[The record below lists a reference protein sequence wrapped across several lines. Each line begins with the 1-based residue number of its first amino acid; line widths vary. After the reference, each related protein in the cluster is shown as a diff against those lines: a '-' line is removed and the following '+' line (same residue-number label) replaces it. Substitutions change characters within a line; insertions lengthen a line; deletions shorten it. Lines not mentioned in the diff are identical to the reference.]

1 MAHLELLGGDF
12 GGFAVDRLTHSLQ
25 TATRAER
32 AGRDDEYVLCAL
44 VHDIGDTLGPAN
56 HADIAAA
63 ILKPFVSEQNHWMV
77 EQHGIFQGHY
87 FFHHLGGN
95 RDVREQFRDHPWFD
109 YCAEFCAEYDQNSF
123 DPDYP
128 TEPLEH
134 FEPLIRSEL
143 AAERLTRKPRC
154 AKSVPRRAKT
164 ARHSVDT
171 ADTNE
176 PLTCAFEDAIAP
188 RETRWIVRLGFTHQ
202 RSAVRYRSRPR

>member
-1 MAHLELLGGDF
+1 MTNTAPELAQFHAMTDGTKEDWRIIGEASIHNFAGLPERLMAHLELLPGHF

-77 EQHGIFQGHY
+77 EQHGIFQGYY

-95 RDVREQFRDHPWFD
+95 RDMRERFRDHPWFD

-128 TEPLEH
+128 TEPLAH
-134 FEPLIRSEL
+134 FEPLIRSVL
-143 AAERLTRKPRC
+143 AAPK
-154 AKSVPRRAKT
+154 
-164 ARHSVDT
+164 
-171 ADTNE
+171 
-176 PLTCAFEDAIAP
+176 
-188 RETRWIVRLGFTHQ
+188 
-202 RSAVRYRSRPR
+202 RSIYNY

>member
-1 MAHLELLGGDF
+1 MTNTAPELAQFHAMTDGTKEDWRIIGEASIHNFAGLPERLMAHLELLGGDF

-56 HADIAAA
+56 HAEIAAA

-77 EQHGIFQGHY
+77 EQHGIFQGYY

-95 RDVREQFRDHPWFD
+95 PDMRERFRDHPWFD

-134 FEPLIRSEL
+134 FEPLIRSML
-143 AAERLTRKPRC
+143 AAPK
-154 AKSVPRRAKT
+154 
-164 ARHSVDT
+164 
-171 ADTNE
+171 
-176 PLTCAFEDAIAP
+176 
-188 RETRWIVRLGFTHQ
+188 
-202 RSAVRYRSRPR
+202 RSIYNY